1 MGKQVG
7 QAVRRPHECSNYFG
21 IGYRELERTVNR
33 PVELLDDLVVL
44 IDLGY
49 VLLKMLLALLGQ
61 VDNIPPFP
69 DAPKDLPLGG
79 FGLSRLG
86 FCYHLLHDVGVSGHL
101 FHAVYL

>member
-49 VLLKMLLALLGQ
+49 VLLKAFFAFLSQ
-61 VDNIPPFP
+61 VNNTST
-69 DAPKDLPLGG
+69 GG
-79 FGLSRLG
+79 HPTFLTGLG
-86 FCYHLLHDVGVSGHL
+86 FLLLYQVLVSSQYFKIVHLLL
-101 FHAVYL
+101 

>member
-49 VLLKMLLALLGQ
+49 VLIEAFFTFLCQ
-61 VDNIPPFP
+61 VDDISLFFNASQDFC
-69 DAPKDLPLGG
+69 LCCLR
-79 FGLSRLG
+79 LSSLRL
-86 FCYHLLHDVGVSGHL
+86 CNDLLHDEIGRAHV
-101 FHAVYL
+101 